1 MALRTV
7 QSGASSMNS
16 VVITPPAESSGY
28 LSSSLIILRVS
39 GSAWARI
46 RLTTLAGISST
57 RSVASSTHS
66 SSTTLFSSRSV
77 RPRISA
83 SCVSGPSSANT
94 SAARSLGHRRNS
106 TGIFSSGRSSNTA
119 ARSGA
124 FMVDMTSRRLWYFLA
139 SSRLASIWRSTAM
152 VLFAIKNPPCAA
164 VVSTQTHKEGEIF
177 QNEASVPCAK
187 NAHTNSKWLRIEPP
201 PAPLHRNNG
210 CHYIQFYIGS
220 QDYRESPCLT
230 TCLLCWIFIIMVP
243 CFAAKAL

>member
-1 MALRTV
+1 MFNTNDLRKKLHVLWNRHCLTVFALVAVVGT
-7 QSGASSMNS
+7 SYAAMNHADALYILTGVEDS
-16 VVITPPAESSGY
+16 AIVLDDETDTAD
-28 LSSSLIILRVS
+28 LSSQLVFL
-39 GSAWARI
+39 
-46 RLTTLAGISST
+46 SS
-57 RSVASSTHS
+57 
-66 SSTTLFSSRSV
+66 
-77 RPRISA
+77 
-83 SCVSGPSSANT
+83 
-94 SAARSLGHRRNS
+94 NS

-152 VLFAIKNPPCAA
+152 VLFAIKNSPCAA